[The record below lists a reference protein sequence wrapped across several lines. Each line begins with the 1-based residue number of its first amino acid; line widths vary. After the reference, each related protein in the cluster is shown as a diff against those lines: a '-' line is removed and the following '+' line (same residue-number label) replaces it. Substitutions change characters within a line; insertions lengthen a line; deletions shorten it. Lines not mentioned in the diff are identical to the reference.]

1 MKFMPK
7 PDSKKLLIVAEN
19 RDEEA
24 WLTTT
29 KNKSVR
35 PGDEKYVI
43 RAYSAWRRQPHDSE
57 DILRQKA
64 ADLASEMMEGVNNND
79 LHQLEE
85 HNKRLENGQV
95 IAEATRLWQKLFHET
110 PRFVVSISGC
120 FATMHGEY
128 ADVDGVGDNPKAAKA
143 AAALNFLEQYA

>member
-29 KNKSVR
+29 KNKGVR

-57 DILRQKA
+57 EILRQKA
-64 ADLASEMMEGVNNND
+64 AALASEMMEGVSNHD
-79 LHQLEE
+79 LRQLEE

-95 IAEATRLWQKLFHET
+95 IAEATRLWQKLFRET
-110 PRFVVSISGC
+110 PVFAVSTTGR
-120 FATMHGEY
+120 FATMYGEY
-128 ADVDGVGDNPKAAKA
+128 AEVDGEGENPKAAKA
-143 AAALNFLEQYA
+143 AAALNFLEQHA

>member
-64 ADLASEMMEGVNNND
+64 ADLASEMMEGVSNHD
-79 LHQLEE
+79 LRQLEE

-95 IAEATRLWQKLFHET
+95 IAEATRLWQKLFRET
-110 PRFVVSISGC
+110 PRFAVSTSGR

>member
-29 KNKSVR
+29 KNKGVR

-43 RAYSAWRRQPHDSE
+43 RAYAEWRRQPHDSE
-57 DILRQKA
+57 AILLQKA
-64 ADLASEMMEGVNNND
+64 AALAKQMMEGVTDHD
-79 LHQLEE
+79 LRQLEE

-95 IAEATRLWQKLFHET
+95 IAEATRLWQKLFRET
-110 PRFVVSISGC
+110 PVFAVSTTGR
-120 FATMHGEY
+120 FATMYGEY
-128 ADVDGVGDNPKAAKA
+128 ADVDGEGENPKAAKA